1 MCIPV
6 QSSSRFLMV
15 THLSVFKLDECRYK
29 LEKGSVSKEITK
41 WY

>member
-15 THLSVFKLDECRYK
+15 THLSVFKLMNVDISWK
-29 LEKGSVSKEITK
+29 KGAYQRK
-41 WY
+41 